1 MEDYFRRGTEALST
15 GAYPSALRLFEAA
28 CKKHP
33 ADRRLAAYQAW
44 ARYMVLKSSG
54 ASTNRGRTW
63 LNDTAIGNCKSVI
76 RGAVDSAR
84 DFDDGYVFLGRI
96 LVDEGEHAQA
106 VETFRRALRIDASN
120 TTAQKLLDRALR
132 KSKPPSRRN
141 SVIDRV
147 GSWWKGADSTRGPD
161 EKIRPVRI
169 KNVHK
174 TSL

>member
-1 MEDYFRRGTEALST
+1 MEDFFRRGTEALST
-15 GAYPSALRLFEAA
+15 GAYPSALRLFDAA

-44 ARYMVLKSSG
+44 ARYMVLRSSS

-76 RGAVDSAR
+76 CGAIDSAR

-96 LVDEGEHAQA
+96 LLDEGEHTQA
-106 VETFRRALRIDASN
+106 AETFRKALRIDASN
-120 TTAQKLLDRALR
+120 KTAQKLLDRALR
-132 KSKPPSRRN
+132 KSKPPGRRN

-147 GSWWKGADSTRGPD
+147 GSWWKGSGSTRQTD
-161 EKIRPVRI
+161 DKIRPVRI

-174 TSL
+174 NSL